1 MCGICGIAYSDRHR
15 SVDRS
20 SIEAMMSTLVHRGPD
35 DCGIHLDGCV
45 GLGHRRLSIVDVEGG
60 HQPLAN
66 EDETVWISANG
77 EIYNHPELREGLT
90 KRGHRY
96 RTRSDNETIVHLYE
110 ERGPARLGDL
120 RGMFAF
126 ALWDARSRRLLLARD
141 RLGIK
146 PLYYWISPHGDII
159 WASEIKALLATRYVR
174 PALNHTALPE
184 YLVHRYTTGRATLF
198 RDVHRLLP
206 GHFLTWQ
213 AGQVSERRYWSLANL
228 ISENSDSELSLP
240 DSQDAFEAE
249 FRDSVRSHLMSDV
262 PIGMFLSGGIDS
274 SAVALSMRDLIGER
288 LSTFSVGYD
297 GGNESELSYAR
308 SVARHIGS
316 DHHEVVVSDTQFF
329 EALPKLV
336 WHEDEP
342 IAFPSS
348 VSLYFV
354 AALAG
359 GSVKVV
365 LTGEGGDELFAG
377 YGKYQ
382 RTIWNFRLGEKY
394 ERLPAP
400 LRRWIGRAVRALPQ
414 TRRTF
419 RRLERTF
426 LARPVDPEALFFDN
440 FGVYTA
446 SELPH
451 LLSPELWTVA
461 GNGNV
466 DLFAGQR
473 KLWMESAA
481 APLLTRLLYVDTL
494 SYLHELLMKQ
504 DQMSMAASIESRVP
518 FLDNR
523 LIDLAYRLP
532 ERAKVKGGK
541 TKWVIRQAMENRL
554 PTEILRRPKMGFPT
568 PVGRWLA
575 GSQRSWI
582 EDFALSPERLSAP
595 LFNHGYVRRIA
606 DQHLRGQVDHTERL
620 WAIINLEVWAQH
632 YPQIVTSS

>member
-15 SVDRS
+15 SVERHDL
-20 SIEAMMSTLVHRGPD
+20 EAMMSTLVHRGPD

-66 EDETVWISANG
+66 EDETIWISCNG
-77 EIYNHPELREGLT
+77 EIYNHPELHRELA
-90 KRGHRY
+90 KQGHRY

-110 ERGPARLGDL
+110 DRGPASLGEL

-126 ALWDARSRRLLLARD
+126 ALWDTRSRRLLLARD

-146 PLYYWISPHGDII
+146 PLYYWISPHGDIV
-159 WASEIKALLATRYVR
+159 WASEIKALLATAHVR
-174 PALNHTALPE
+174 PALNHAALPE
-184 YLVHRYTTGRATLF
+184 YLVHRYTTGRSTLF
-198 RDVHRLLP
+198 RQVHRLLP
-206 GHFLTWQ
+206 GHYLIWQ
-213 AGQVSERRYWSLANL
+213 AGNVSQQRYWSLADL
-228 ISENSDSELSLP
+228 INENSDGGLSLA
-240 DSQDAFEAE
+240 DSQEEFEAE
-249 FRDSVRSHLMSDV
+249 FKDSVRSHLMSDV
-262 PIGMFLSGGIDS
+262 PLGMFLSGGIDS
-274 SAVALSMRDLIGER
+274 SAVAVGMRDLIGER
-288 LSTFSVGYD
+288 LNTFSVGYD
-297 GGNESELSYAR
+297 SGNESELSYAR

-316 DHHEVVVSDTQFF
+316 DHHEVVLSDTQFF

-348 VSLYFV
+348 ISLYFV
-354 AALAG
+354 AALAH

-365 LTGEGGDELFAG
+365 LTGEGSDELFAG
-377 YGKYQ
+377 YGKYL
-382 RTIWNFRLGEKY
+382 RTIWNFRLGKQY
-394 ERLPAP
+394 ERLPAH
-400 LRRWIGRAVRALPQ
+400 LRRWIGQSVRALPQ
-414 TRRTF
+414 TKRTF

-426 LARPVDPEALFFDN
+426 LARPVDPEPLYFDN

-451 LLSPELWTVA
+451 LLSPEIWNAA
-461 GNGNV
+461 GDGNA
-466 DLFAGQR
+466 DLFVGQR

-481 APLLTRLLYVDTL
+481 APLLTRLLYVDTQ

-523 LIDLAYRLP
+523 LIDLAFRLP
-532 ERAKVKGGK
+532 EQAKVAGNK
-541 TKWVIRQAMENRL
+541 TKLVMRQAMEDRL
-554 PTEILRRPKMGFPT
+554 PREILRRPKMGFPT
-568 PVGRWLA
+568 PVGRWLG
-575 GSQRSWI
+575 GSQKSWI
-582 EDFALSPERLSAP
+582 EDCALDPERLSAP
-595 LFNHGYVRRIA
+595 FFNDGYVRRIA

-620 WAIINLEVWAQH
+620 WAIINVEVWARH
-632 YPQIVTSS
+632 YPQIVTFS